1 MKFFVCTGFLLLTG
15 LVSIAQLSHT
25 KWKTTIL
32 LDAPKNVIFD
42 FGKDTLTVYT
52 IADSVLVETMKYT
65 DKDQVLTMTKIS
77 GQSDCDDATSGS
89 YRYAIDH
96 DTIRITMVSDPCTD
110 RSSVVDGSK
119 WFRWKNYKEVQ
130 VDAATLQRYVG
141 TYELDP
147 SHQVIVTMEN
157 GTLMMEAPNNN
168 LPKLPIMPIG
178 KSKFFLKLAGVE
190 FDFVSDGQG
199 KVIEM
204 ISHEDKD
211 YHLKKVK

>member
-1 MKFFVCTGFLLLTG
+1 MKLFVCTCILIFTA
-15 LVSIAQLSHT
+15 IYTNAQLSHT
-25 KWKTTIL
+25 RWKTTIL
-32 LDAPKNVIFD
+32 LDAPKNVMFD

-52 IADSVLVETMKYT
+52 IADSTLIETMKFT
-65 DKDQVLTMTKIS
+65 DKDHMLTMLKIS
-77 GQSDCDDATSGS
+77 GQSDCDNNTPGK

-96 DTIRITMVSDPCTD
+96 DTIQVTMISDSCLD

-119 WFRWKNYKEVQ
+119 WFRWKDFTEVHL
-130 VDAATLQRYVG
+130 DAATLQRYIG
-141 TYELDP
+141 TYELDA
-147 SHQVIVTMEN
+147 SHQVIVSLEN

-168 LPKLPIMPIG
+168 LPKMAIMPIG
-178 KSKFFLKLAGVE
+178 KSKFFLKLAGVQ

-199 KVIEM
+199 KVVEM

>member
-1 MKFFVCTGFLLLTG
+1 MKFFVCICFSLLAVFYTE
-15 LVSIAQLSHT
+15 AQLSQT
-25 KWKTTIL
+25 KWKTTML

-52 IADSVLVETMKYT
+52 IADSILIETMKFT
-65 DKDQVLTMTKIS
+65 DKDHVLTMMKIS
-77 GQSDCDDATSGS
+77 GQSDCDNATPG
-89 YRYAIDH
+89 RYHYVLDH
-96 DTIRITMVSDPCTD
+96 DTIRVTMVSDSCQD

-119 WFRWKNYKEVQ
+119 WFRWKDYKEVH
-130 VDAATLQRYVG
+130 VDQATLQRYVG

-147 SHQVIVTMEN
+147 SHQVVVSLDK

-178 KSKFFLKLAGVE
+178 QSKFFLKVAGVE
-190 FDFVSDGQG
+190 FDFVSDAQG
-199 KVIEM
+199 RVVEL